1 MKVAI
6 TGGNGF
12 VGAALADLLERNGH
26 QAVRLSR
33 RNGGDVGDEA
43 AMRAGF
49 SGCDAVAHCAGINR
63 QIGGQTFD
71 RVHVQGTRNVVQ
83 AARQAGVKRILL
95 VSFLRARPDCSSAYH
110 ESKYA
115 AEQIVRE
122 SGIPYVI
129 FKPGVI
135 YGRGDNMLNHLKRS
149 FKTFPVFGF
158 VGLRDRGV
166 APLHVDD
173 MSRLLLAGLTDDR
186 LLNRTFAAVGPETF
200 GLRVAVM
207 RVAKVVG
214 RRPLAFPMPI
224 WFHRLFALAAEM
236 LMRQPVV
243 SRAQVRILSEGVVE
257 PAADAEVLP
266 ADLLPR
272 ITFSEETIRAGL
284 PEAGHYGLADLRCGL
299 CGG

>member
-12 VGAALADLLERNGH
+12 VGAALADVLERNGH
-26 QAVRLSR
+26 EAVRLSR

-63 QIGGQTFD
+63 QIGDQTFE
-71 RVHVQGTRNVVQ
+71 RVHVQGTRHVVE
-83 AARQAGVKRILL
+83 AARHAGVKRILL
-95 VSFLRARPDCSSAYH
+95 VSFLRARPDCGSAYH
-110 ESKYA
+110 ESKFA

-158 VGLRDRGV
+158 VGLRDRDV

-173 MSRLLLAGLTDDR
+173 MSSLLLAGLTDDR
-186 LLNRTFAAVGPETF
+186 LRNRTFAAIGPETL
-200 GLRVAVM
+200 GLRKAVT

-224 WFHRLFALAAEM
+224 WFHRLFALAAEL

-243 SRAQVRILSEGVVE
+243 SRAQVRILSEGVAQ
-257 PAADAEVLP
+257 PAGGCDPLP
-266 ADLLPR
+266 EDLNPR
-272 ITFSEETIRAGL
+272 ITFSEDSIRAGL
-284 PEAGHYGLADLRCGL
+284 PDAGHYGLRDLRCRL

>member
-1 MKVAI
+1 MRVAI

-12 VGAALADLLERNGH
+12 VGAALADLLTGLGH
-26 QAVRLSR
+26 EAVRLSR
-33 RNGGDVGDEA
+33 RSGGDVGDEA

-49 SGCDAVAHCAGINR
+49 SGCNAVAHCAGINR
-63 QIGGQTFD
+63 QIGEQTFEH
-71 RVHVQGTRNVVQ
+71 VHVQGTRNVVQ
-83 AARQAGVKRILL
+83 AARRAGIKHILL
-95 VSFLRARPDCSSAYH
+95 VSFLRARPDCGSAYH
-110 ESKYA
+110 ESKFA

-158 VGLRDRGV
+158 VGLRDHDV

-173 MSRLLLAGLTDDR
+173 MARLLLAGLTDDR
-186 LLNRTFAAVGPETF
+186 LLNRTFAVTGPETL
-200 GLRVAVM
+200 GLRQAVR

-214 RRPLAFPMPI
+214 SRPLAFPLPI
-224 WFHRLFALAAEM
+224 WFHRLFATAAEL

-243 SRAQVRILSEGVVE
+243 SRAQVRILSEGV
-257 PAADAEVLP
+257 AESVSDCELLP
-266 ADLLPR
+266 TDLLPA
-272 ITFSEETIRAGL
+272 IPFSEDRIRAGL
-284 PEAGHYGLADLRCGL
+284 PEAGHYGLRDLRCGL
-299 CGG
+299 CS